1 MQAVLIEQSS
11 TGPQLVLRERSIPV
25 PGPTQVRI
33 AVHAASVNRADLAQR
48 SDTQMPTVA
57 GSAPPVVGLDAAGDV
72 VEVGSEVTT
81 VRIGDRV
88 MTLVGGGLSEQIV
101 VDASLVIPI
110 PPAWSYAEGAAAILG
125 LLTEHNALRTHGRLQ
140 PGDTVLVHAAAS
152 SVGLQCVQLAKFLG
166 AGLVIGTTRD
176 IDATSL
182 IRSVGADH
190 VIVVR
195 ENRFADEVSALTDGH
210 GVDII
215 VDHVGG
221 PYLADN
227 IRSAAIAGR
236 LISVGRLGGA
246 AGKLDLEALA
256 YKRLALLGVTFRTRS
271 TGDKADIVAA
281 LRAEVDLDTPQL
293 RPVVDRI
300 MPWTEADAAQTLM
313 RTNTSRGKIVL
324 AVGNTTPDHSNT
336 GILAR

>member
-110 PPAWSYAEGAAAILG
+110 PPAWSYAEGAAAVLG
-125 LLTEHNALRTHGRLQ
+125 LMTEHNALRTHGRLQ
-140 PGDTVLVHAAAS
+140 PGEIVLVHAAAS

-166 AGLVIGTTRD
+166 ARLVIGTTRTD
-176 IDATSL
+176 DTTQL

-190 VIVVR
+190 VIVVSQ
-195 ENRFADEVSALTDGH
+195 NGFADEVLALSDGH
-210 GVDII
+210 GADII

-227 IRSAAIAGR
+227 IRAAAIAGR
-236 LISVGRLGGA
+236 LIGVGRLGGSE
-246 AGKLDLEALA
+246 GVLDLEALA
-256 YKRLALLGVTFRTRS
+256 YKRLALIGVTFRTRS
-271 TGDKADIVAA
+271 TSDKAALVAA
-281 LRAEVDLDTPQL
+281 LRADVDLDAPDL
-293 RPVVDRI
+293 CPLVDRI
-300 MPWTEADAAQTLM
+300 MSWTEVDAAQTLM
-313 RTNTSRGKIVL
+313 RANSSLGKIVL
-324 AVGNTTPDHSNT
+324 AVGERGNAPGGTPL
-336 GILAR
+336 I